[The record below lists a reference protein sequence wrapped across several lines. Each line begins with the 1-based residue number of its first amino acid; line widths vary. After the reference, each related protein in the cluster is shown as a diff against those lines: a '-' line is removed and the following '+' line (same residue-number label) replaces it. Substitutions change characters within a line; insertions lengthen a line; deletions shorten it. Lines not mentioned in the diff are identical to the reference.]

1 MVLLVATD
9 RIIAALEVVSA
20 SQRRELELPAT
31 LEVNGPIAHDQ
42 ILRLSKH
49 LQADAEY
56 HATQDTSRSPTILSS
71 LLRGTRVYVP
81 PPPKKPEPSP
91 EYLASKARLLAAEE
105 KAAYQRLLHPSY
117 IPNPNDA
124 DRHTAT
130 SNESITED
138 TLTPSLVFNIFISVL
153 VTGFSTYWALT
164 KFTMPNVLAK
174 MFSSVT
180 GPKTDI
186 LAEEQATGG
195 ASAAVKVL
203 LSLFAALTVAVAE
216 SFLYVAYVGKI
227 ERARV
232 QERKFKERKIVVGE
246 VQVQENGQIGITEEC
261 EEVEIWGKGVNGGV
275 RRRVREKYEKEKE
288 QS

>member
-9 RIIAALEVVSA
+9 RILAALEVVPA
-20 SQRRELELPAT
+20 SRRRELELPAT

-49 LQADAEY
+49 LQANAEY
-56 HATQDTSRSPTILSS
+56 HATQDTSRSPTVLSS

-105 KAAYQRLLHPSY
+105 KAAYQRLLNPSY
-117 IPNPNDA
+117 TPNPNDA

-130 SNESITED
+130 SDESITED

-164 KFTMPNVLAK
+164 KFTMPNVLAN
-174 MFSSVT
+174 MFSSAT
-180 GPKTDI
+180 GPKTDVFS
-186 LAEEQATGG
+186 EEQATGG

-232 QERKFKERKIVVGE
+232 QERKFKEKKIVVGE
-246 VQVQENGQIGITEEC
+246 VQENGQIGITEEH